1 MTAALEEKIQSD
13 LHDAMRAHDETRKS
27 ALRMLIAAMKNA
39 AIEARKPLDD
49 DSIVTVIQK
58 QVKQRRE
65 SIVEFR
71 KGGREDLVSKEE
83 GEMAVLEVYLPAQAG
98 RDDIKSAARRVI
110 AETGAS
116 GPREIGKV
124 MPALTKEFA
133 GRADGRLISEIV
145 RELLGP

>member
-1 MTAALEEKIQSD
+1 MTAALEERIQAD
-13 LHDAMRAHDETRKS
+13 LHEAMRAHDETRKS
-27 ALRMLIAAMKNA
+27 ALRMLIAAVKNA

-49 DSIVTVIQK
+49 GGIVTVIQK

-71 KGGREDLVSKEE
+71 KGGREDLVKKEE
-83 GEMAVLEVYLPAQAG
+83 GEMVVLEAYLPAQVG
-98 RDDIKSAARRVI
+98 RDEIEVAARRVI
-110 AETGAS
+110 SETGAS

-124 MPALTKEFA
+124 MPVLTREFA
-133 GRADGRLISEIV
+133 GRADGRLISDIV